1 MSDEFPQV
9 ARISQR
15 LLEEDEEEEEEESLP
30 RGRGRRDSEYNGAA
44 FPLLSELVCHN
55 ICGVSTFISI
65 ALSLSLAAEL
75 QRRLFNGQ
83 KKGTIG
89 RWDGD
94 VSLPLNR
101 NYFDL

>member
-1 MSDEFPQV
+1 MSDELPQV

-15 LLEEDEEEEEEESLP
+15 LLEDDEEEEEEESLP

-65 ALSLSLAAEL
+65 ALSLSLSIAAEL
-75 QRRLFNGQ
+75 RRRLFNG
-83 KKGTIG
+83 
-89 RWDGD
+89 
-94 VSLPLNR
+94 
-101 NYFDL
+101 